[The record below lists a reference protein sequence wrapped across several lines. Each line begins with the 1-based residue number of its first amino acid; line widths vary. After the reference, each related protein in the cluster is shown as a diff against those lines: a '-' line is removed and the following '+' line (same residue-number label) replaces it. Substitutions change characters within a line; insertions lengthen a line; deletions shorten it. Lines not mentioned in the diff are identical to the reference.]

1 MWLESKSKDMM
12 DSLFPGFPE
21 SSKCLYYESLRDG
34 IVIFNKK
41 KMAFD
46 HIKYYSNTS
55 GKNI

>member
-1 MWLESKSKDMM
+1 M